1 VSIRWLDEPE
11 EKDYQAAQSFLSM
24 VLAPASLPEVIAA
37 LHAAPLGRW
46 AAKDILRAAGLPPL
60 RPKESAEVAE
70 KLEKIKEGV
79 PISPI
84 LLVGGIRDYTAHRLP
99 TGSIRMRWCPAG
111 CSGRAERLG
120 RVPPSGTRCDRL
132 AWQTPGRIPDTPA
145 VAAPWRVRRPTRRGS
160 DHG

>member
-1 VSIRWLDEPE
+1 MSIRWLDEPE

-70 KLEKIKEGV
+70 KLEKIKEGI
-79 PISPI
+79 PISPV
-84 LLVGGIRDYTAHRLP
+84 LLVGGIRDYLVIGDGYHRA
-99 TGSIRMRWCPAG
+99 SA
-111 CSGRAERLG
+111 AY
-120 RVPPSGTRCDRL
+120 RVDEDAL
-132 AWQTPGRIPDTPA
+132 VPGRLLWSSRARRSSTAKRDTM
-145 VAAPWRVRRPTRRGS
+145 
-160 DHG
+160 